1 MRSKQMFGKTD
12 LVDSLNRDLAQARN
26 KRDTLA
32 SSVTALTVQITELES
47 RLSMEMDRRERERAA
62 SEIEGIKKRVRDGHL
77 AFAPAI
83 AAIRNATEVAE
94 AIYPE
99 AREFNE
105 LLDVIAAEVAKTID
119 GLLGNLDR
127 RIEALRLEMPQA
139 LDRPPELRL
148 VHPALEQS
156 IKVPNVP
163 PEVPQN
169 SDGIPCLP
177 EWREKSTSA
186 AMKAQVA

>member
-1 MRSKQMFGKTD
+1 MFGKTD
-12 LVDSLNRDLAQARN
+12 LVESLSRDLAQARN
-26 KRDTLA
+26 KRDALA
-32 SSVTALTVQITELES
+32 SSVATLTAQIGELET
-47 RLSMEMDRRERERAA
+47 RLSAENDRRERERAA

-94 AIYPE
+94 TIYPE

-105 LLDVIAAEVAKTID
+105 LLDVIAAEVAKIID

-127 RIEALRLEMPQA
+127 RIEALRPPEMPHA
-139 LDRPPELRL
+139 PDRPPELRL
-148 VHPALEQS
+148 VHAALEQS
-156 IKVPNVP
+156 LNVS
-163 PEVPQN
+163 PEVLQN
-169 SDGIPCLP
+169 DIPCLP

-186 AMKAQVA
+186 AMKVQVA